1 MSCLEAPVRYYCT
14 DKTSEGELYSLCVF
28 ISGLADENYILVLFY
43 HIGSKDLIKKHLLD
57 LLANKEEEREGKETT
72 RLCKKLSNF
81 SNIVFEK

>member
-1 MSCLEAPVRYYCT
+1 MAYVFLYQDSLM
-14 DKTSEGELYSLCVF
+14 KT
-28 ISGLADENYILVLFY
+28 IYILVLFY